1 MKKVILPL
9 ILSFGVQAVELK
21 DTLASKLWHIENKG
35 QILLQASGD
44 TTREHV
50 EGVKGFDVNFLSFDK
65 INVDAKKEVVV
76 ALIDSGVDRFHPDLK
91 GRIWFNHK
99 VCQEGE
105 TDHNKPCWGFNA
117 LDKTADISDDTG
129 HGTHLAGLIAANHD
143 AIGIAGIAHPQIKI
157 LPIKV
162 VNQETNGF
170 VYKGRMITD
179 IFADGIRYA
188 IESGA
193 DVINM
198 SLGWPKLVET
208 PKMKKA
214 IEVALQKN
222 IPIIVAAGNNS
233 KEIPTYPCSSKGVIC
248 IGAMTNNG
256 QVAEFSNY
264 GGKVDL
270 LAPGDGMVSTV
281 PQSMES
287 RILRIKGYDV
297 KKGTSQAAPLVTAL
311 AATLKLLEPEIT
323 NDQLYARLALSSRAY
338 LADKRDHKFVKY
350 GLIDMQKAASLRPEI
365 FISPDFKDILEV
377 NIDEEGHFKFLLP
390 IKNYLNDVKDV
401 KAKIQLKGSG
411 YIIDEPEIK
420 MGDLNSG
427 AETRILIEGHL
438 DNLALDSQTYLQVE
452 LSSGGFK
459 SATQTMIS
467 FAKELSQTKGKLLP
481 LEGIKASQ
489 MAYIKDGRK
498 LSLLKVVGDKFRL
511 SKYPEYF
518 LTPKA
523 AEGAT
528 ETQIQVIRERDGAMQ
543 TLDLKIPLVNS
554 VLAIFRVDINNDGIG
569 DYFVYTINKD
579 QTELQFHLLNDKGNS
594 LFAKHSIWNLPIT
607 NFEGLPLKAGFL
619 DDFLWINVNSPELG
633 NVKVPLISK
642 EWFVPEV
649 DNTDDILDRMPNVP
663 DDHLYYLNPVLK
675 ENAITMDLRM
685 IDSYNFREKLK
696 VDLKIPYRNKLKVE
710 KPLPQTKADIE
721 KGQFKVLV
729 SIGREFD
736 KQYYQLNFKST
747 EQYEMKSVQTD
758 SNFISQN
765 AIYPVLDV
773 ASEQVNADQT
783 LFMTLF
789 DRTKARLFRL
799 DQQGQYERREFVT
812 RDWSD
817 PVFQHIASFNDEE
830 SISFLEAR
838 YHIYGIDKDGRT
850 DGLTINRDS
859 SFPGVNFSETIE
871 PLVVKSDN
879 RPTPAVFVN
888 STLIFGERL
897 YVMTMKEGKMTRP
910 SALSVNLPERCVRL
924 DPARL
929 ENDQSSFAMLCVNKA
944 DKVTFH
950 YIPMTIP

>member
-50 EGVKGFDVNFLSFDK
+50 EGIKGYDVNFLPFDQMK
-65 INVDAKKEVVV
+65 VDPKREVVV

-91 GRIWFNHK
+91 GRIWFNSK

-105 TDHNKPCWGFNA
+105 TDHNKPCWGYNA
-117 LDKTADISDDTG
+117 LEKTADISDDTG

-179 IFADGIRYA
+179 VFADGIRYA
-188 IESGA
+188 VESGA

-214 IEVALQKN
+214 IEIALQKN

-256 QVAEFSNY
+256 EVAEFSNY
-264 GGKVDL
+264 GGKVDF

-281 PQSMES
+281 PLKMES

-323 NDQLYARLALSSRAY
+323 NDELYARLALSSHSY
-338 LADKRDHKFVKY
+338 LADKRDHKFVKF
-350 GLIDMQKAASLRPEI
+350 GLIDMQKASSMRPKI
-365 FISPDFKDILEV
+365 FVAPDFKDILEV
-377 NIDEEGHFKFLLP
+377 NIDEEGHYRFLLP
-390 IKNYLNDVKDV
+390 LKNYLNEATSV
-401 KAKIQLKGSG
+401 KAKISMKGKG
-411 YIIDEPEIK
+411 YIVDQSKIEV
-420 MGDLNSG
+420 GDLKSG
-427 AETRILIEGHL
+427 EETRIMIEGHL
-438 DNLALDSQTYLQVE
+438 ENLALDSQTYLEVE
-452 LSSGGFK
+452 LSTGEFISK
-459 SATQTMIS
+459 SQTMIS

-481 LEGIKASQ
+481 LEGIRASQ

-498 LSLLKVVGDKFRL
+498 LSLLKPIADKFRF
-511 SKYPEYF
+511 SKFPEYF
-518 LTPKA
+518 LLQKE
-523 AEGAT
+523 AEGDT
-528 ETQIQVIRERDGAMQ
+528 TTQFQVIREREGKMESQ
-543 TLDLKIPLVNS
+543 NFSIPLVNS
-554 VLAIFRVDINNDGIG
+554 ILAIFRVDINNDGKG
-569 DYFVYTINKD
+569 DYFVYTINKE
-579 QTELQFHLLNDKGNS
+579 QTDLQFHLLNDLGQP
-594 LFAKHSIWNLPIT
+594 LFAKHSIWNFPIT
-607 NFEGLPLKAGFL
+607 TFEGLPLKAGFL
-619 DDFLWINVNSPELG
+619 DDFLWVNVKSAEFG

-642 EWFVPEV
+642 EWFVPEA
-649 DNTDDILDRMPNVP
+649 DNTSDILDRMPDVP
-663 DDHLYYLNPVLK
+663 DDHIYYLNPLLK
-675 ENAITMDLRM
+675 DDKVKMDLR
-685 IDSYNFREKLK
+685 IVDSYDFREKLK
-696 VDLKIPYRNKLKVE
+696 KALKIPYRNKLKVE
-710 KPLPQTKADIE
+710 KPLPQTRTDIDRGE
-721 KGQFKVLV
+721 FRLLV
-729 SIGREFD
+729 SVGREFD
-736 KQYYQLNFKST
+736 KQYYQFNFKTTDSFAFT
-747 EQYEMKSVQTD
+747 EVQTD

-765 AIYPVLDV
+765 AIYPVLAVD
-773 ASEQVNADQT
+773 SNQVHAEQT

-799 DQQGQYERREFVT
+799 DQKGDFERREFVT

-817 PVFQHIASFNDEE
+817 PVFQHIASFNDED

-838 YHIYGIDKDGRT
+838 YHIYGVDKEGRI

-859 SFPGVNFSETIE
+859 SFPGVNFSETLE
-871 PLVVKSDN
+871 PLVVTQNN
-879 RPTPAVFVN
+879 RSIPAVFVN

-897 YVMTMKEGKMTRP
+897 YVMTMTDGKMTRP
-910 SALSVNLPERCVRL
+910 AALSVNLPERCVRL

-929 ENDQSSFAMLCVNKA
+929 ENDQSSFAMLCVNRA